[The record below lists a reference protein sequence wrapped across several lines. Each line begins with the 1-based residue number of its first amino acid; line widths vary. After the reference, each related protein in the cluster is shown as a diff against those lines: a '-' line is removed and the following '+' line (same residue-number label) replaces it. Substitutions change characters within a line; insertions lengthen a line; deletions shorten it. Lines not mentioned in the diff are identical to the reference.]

1 MRNALIIAGK
11 ELGLYVTSPMAY
23 IITAIFLALSGTFF
37 STYLAAT
44 NYSDTSI
51 TGFLD
56 AGQVL
61 ILLFAAI
68 LTMRLVSEEKKSGT
82 WEMMLTAPVAD
93 GEIVFGKF
101 IGSLVV
107 LFGMLVLTLYY
118 VLLLVMY
125 GAPDLG
131 PILTSYIGL
140 LLLGSSCLSVGLFA
154 STLTS
159 NQIVSAVVAGGILF
173 ALWFLGSLGGLTS
186 GALKAVLLY
195 LSLSHHFPNFAN
207 GVIDTQDVVYYVSFT
222 ALFLYLSV
230 RTVEAGRW
238 R

>member
-1 MRNALIIAGK
+1 MRNALIVAGK

-23 IITAIFLALSGTFF
+23 VVTAIFLALSGAFF

-61 ILLFAAI
+61 ILLFASI

-82 WEMMLTAPVAD
+82 WEMMLTAPVMD
-93 GEIVFGKF
+93 SEIVFGKF
-101 IGSLVV
+101 IGSLAV

-125 GAPDLG
+125 GTPDMG
-131 PILTSYIGL
+131 PIVTSYIGL
-140 LLLGSSCLSVGLFA
+140 LLLGGACLSVGLFA

-173 ALWFLGSLGGLTS
+173 ALWFLGSLGGLTT
-186 GALKAVLLY
+186 GALKSVLLY
-195 LSLSHHFPNFAN
+195 LSLSHHFPSFAS
-207 GVIDTQDVVYYVSFT
+207 GVIDTRDVLYYLTVA
-222 ALFLYLSV
+222 ALFLYLSI
-230 RTVEAGRW
+230 RSVEAGRW
-238 R
+238 K